1 MQGRKPDP
9 FILKKR
15 DVPILQQ
22 LLRDGQTSQ
31 RIARRAR
38 ILLNRT
44 SDQRVN
50 QVMLKVD
57 RSASTVWRV
66 CERYHL
72 HGLDAALYDAPR
84 SGRPLVYSPP
94 VRKRIENLA
103 CTDPATVGWH
113 LSHWSTRSLEQAAI
127 EQEIVASIHYTTIS
141 DILDAAHLRPDRFR
155 YWKTAV
161 WNAAAIART
170 IKILWYYERI
180 QALWQDGTV
189 VIALDEKPNI
199 QVLERARPKQLMRPG
214 YLERQAFDYLRH
226 GTVNL
231 LVGLTLYNGR
241 MWAEC
246 LDKNDGA
253 HFRPAVGRLLH
264 PYGWAQHIALIM
276 DNGPSHT
283 SGDTLAF
290 FENLSP
296 RVRVLFTPPNAS
308 WLNQAELLLRALTE
322 RYIDRGS
329 WVTQAAMIAHLL
341 ASRGEYNQYFAHPF
355 NWEWTRHDFRYWL
368 NNTPGLIHCK
378 T

>member
-9 FILKKR
+9 FILKKQ

-44 SDQRVN
+44 RDQRVN

-66 CERYHL
+66 CERYYL

-84 SGRPLVYSPP
+84 SGRPLVYSPQ

-103 CTDPATVGWH
+103 CTEPATVGWH

-127 EQEIVASIHYTTIS
+127 QQEIVARIHYTTIG
-141 DILDAAHLRPDRFR
+141 DILRAAHLRPDRFR

-161 WNAAAIART
+161 WDAEAIART

-180 QALWQDGTV
+180 QALWRDGTV

-199 QVLERARPKQLMRPG
+199 QVLERTMAKQLMRPG
-214 YLERQAFDYLRH
+214 YLERQAFDYIRH

-241 MWAEC
+241 LWAEC

-253 HFRPAVGRLLH
+253 HFRPAVCRLLH
-264 PYGWAQHIALIM
+264 PYGWARRIALIV

-290 FENLSP
+290 FEDLSP

-308 WLNQAELLLRALTE
+308 WLNQAELLLRAFTE
-322 RYIDRGS
+322 RYINRGS
-329 WVTQAAMIAHLL
+329 WATRAAMIAHLL

-355 NWEWTRHDFRYWL
+355 NWGWTRHDFHYWL